1 MKAPGWGAFIVSS
14 LFLLQ
19 REVNQADILNGQD
32 CRIGI
37 GDARRLLHAV
47 DADRLMLMTESVGLS
62 RAIFF

>member
-47 DADRLMLMTESVGLS
+47 DADRLMLMT
-62 RAIFF
+62 